1 MERGKARSYLIAA
14 GSNTVVKRS
23 PGSLYGVH
31 ATGVNGGS
39 IRLENGELGA
49 ALDLYSVNSN
59 TTIGI
64 IGTFAAATPYSVT
77 FTPGIGFDTLH
88 VGASSNVRF
97 TVAYE

>member
-1 MERGKARSYLIAA
+1 MERGKARTYMIAA
-14 GSNTVVKRS
+14 GSSTVVKRS

-31 ATGVNGGS
+31 AQGVNGGS
-39 IRLENGELGA
+39 IRLDQAELGA

-59 TTIGI
+59 TTIAT

-77 FTPGIGFDTLH
+77 FTPGIGFDALH

-97 TVAYE
+97 TVVYE